1 MKELLEEA
9 EKVDFRPI
17 DRESLVSMLYFSEE
31 FYSSGKEILKVFA
44 HVLTYFFTTL
54 LFAIFCCFH
63 AQYIEKVPL
72 AIAVS
77 VKAGIV
83 IYAVYLVRKSIK
95 TYRQHE
101 IFLRILLR
109 YIIKAKTV
117 LNKEDKGE
125 ESSLSK
131 Y

>member
-31 FYSSGKEILKVFA
+31 FYSSGKEFLKVFA

-63 AQYIEKVPL
+63 AQYIEKIPL
-72 AIAVS
+72 VIAVS

-83 IYAVYLVRKSIK
+83 IYAIYLVRKGIK
-95 TYRQHE
+95 TYQKHE

-109 YIIKAKTV
+109 YIVKAKVV
-117 LNKEDKGE
+117 LNKEGNNDEG
-125 ESSLSK
+125 SLSK
-131 Y
+131 H